1 MADYYY
7 VAGGDADTY
16 KEFHTSESP
25 SFYIKGYVNSDGKY
39 YFYIY
44 AHVGYY
50 NNYNHQYGYN
60 MTFEIVY
67 TDVNGKSRTIECSDA
82 INQPYLD
89 DSGSKHTAIIS
100 GTLDYKP
107 TSFNLNWY
115 CDDPGCDNGFSGT
128 VFKVDEINQYTKPTN
143 FSAYVQSF
151 TGTTIT
157 VKASWTSGSDT
168 SKEIATIKCYY
179 KEDADE
185 QFTQTIKTN
194 GGTCTFTDLTPART
208 YNLEFDF
215 TDGTTKMTDEDAT
228 LQPMYTRIA
237 DTTRTATKLSFTL
250 LAYGVKNKTNEV
262 PAGSIYYYVKEDGT
276 SNIVRSGTVSNNTTI
291 TIDATD
297 SSTYNTGNKL
307 KPNTRY
313 YIYARANNSSNVGY
327 KNTKGEY
334 DAVAD
339 RHATTLEA
347 VSNATYTIDSTSG
360 TTTTITPTFTL
371 NGSKSGT
378 ITLYYKQTTASSFT
392 SVSNITKD
400 EPYTIVD
407 LDNGESY
414 TIFIKVTDEAGNYST
429 SAYMSTV
436 TYKVDTTLDDISTQ
450 AFKFTPTVTHGGNKN
465 RIIEYKITGGDTG
478 DGITGSCNSG
488 DSVIVGKLKHGTM
501 HTIEAWIKDMVDEHG
516 DIDTQMVVMSA
527 TKRFRVICTS
537 QTATLN
543 TISTVVRAQMS
554 VSEYLYEDYDKC
566 HLTNDLVE
574 FVLDECKN
582 NPYKHDDEDGYTYNT
597 PTDGA
602 DSLTGDYQ
610 KDYTILTTGE
620 PWTYYYIVV
629 CVTDGYNKA
638 YVTAPC
644 HTLFP
649 YVKVF
654 VDGEWKDAIPFI
666 YTDGKWINA
675 MPYKYSSN
683 NWKL

>member
-1 MADYYY
+1 MAEYHYLD
-7 VAGGDADTY
+7 GSSADGY
-16 KEFHTSESP
+16 ISFHTIKSAT
-25 SFYIKGYVNSDGKY
+25 FYAKGYINSDGKY

-44 AHVGYY
+44 ADVGGESYY
-50 NNYNHQYGYN
+50 GFT
-60 MTFEIVY
+60 MTFRLEY
-67 TDVNGKSRTIECSDA
+67 TDENGTKRTVNASDN
-82 INQPYLD
+82 IDQPYYTKSD
-89 DSGSKHTAIIS
+89 EDGKYKATFS
-100 GTLDYKP
+100 GTLPYKP
-107 TSFNLNWY
+107 VTASLIWY
-115 CDDPGCDNGFSGT
+115 CSDTTCNNNDTSLNSSGGHGEGYLLKNVKFT
-128 VFKVDEINQYTKPTN
+128 QYTKPTN
-143 FSAYVQSF
+143 FDSSITAV

-157 VKASWTSGSDT
+157 AKATWTNGSDT
-168 SKEIATIKCYY
+168 ATTKVECVDVDSNTV
-179 KEDADE
+179 KA
-185 QFTQTIKTN
+185 TKTISST
-194 GGTCTFTDLTPART
+194 GSSVTFTGLSRYTD
-208 YNLEFDF
+208 YKIKF
-215 TDGTTKMTDEDAT
+215 TLSDGTTTTSDALT
-228 LQPMYTRIA
+228 ATTYKATITNTSTTANTITFKVNGVGKLYTK
-237 DTTRTATKLSFTL
+237 DTTKKVFYT
-250 LAYGVKNKTNEV
+250 VKN
-262 PAGSIYYYVKEDGT
+262 S
-276 SNIVRSGTVSNNTTI
+276 SGTVIRSNTTSVASGTTI
-291 TIDATD
+291 TIDATN
-297 SSTYNTGNKL
+297 SSTYTVKPE
-307 KPNTRY
+307 PNTEY
-313 YIYARANNSSNVGY
+313 TISIYLENCKNSSNV
-327 KNTKGEY
+327 N
-334 DAVAD
+334 DAT
-339 RHATTLEA
+339 ATLKVTTQKA

-392 SVSNITKD
+392 RISNITKD

-465 RIIEYKITGGDTG
+465 RVIEYKITGGDTG

-516 DIDTQMVVMSA
+516 DIDTQMAVMST
-527 TKRFRVICTS
+527 TKKFRVVCTS

-666 YTDGKWINA
+666 YTNGKWINA
-675 MPYKYSSN
+675 MPYKYNSN